1 MNKWIK
7 FISFLMAS
15 LFTVSAAHAG
25 KENDTLVWVTKF
37 EPPTY
42 NYYDQTLRE
51 GVILSRHIWDSL
63 YWRDLETGEFK
74 PHLATK
80 MEYSNPTTIDITLRK
95 DIVFHNGEKFDADDV
110 VFTIN
115 EIINPENK
123 YKNRKLISWAKKAE
137 KTGQYSVRLHLG
149 KIFAPAMEMLS
160 TAVVMYPDEYYKK
173 VGKNGFARAP
183 VGTGPYK
190 AAEIVPG
197 KHLAL
202 ERNESYFGGAK
213 GKAN

>member
-1 MNKWIK
+1 
-7 FISFLMAS
+7 MAS

-123 YKNRKLISWAKKAE
+123 YEQNWDVS
-137 KTGQYSVRLHLG
+137 
-149 KIFAPAMEMLS
+149 F
-160 TAVVMYPDEYYKK
+160 
-173 VGKNGFARAP
+173 
-183 VGTGPYK
+183 
-190 AAEIVPG
+190 
-197 KHLAL
+197 
-202 ERNESYFGGAK
+202 
-213 GKAN
+213 

>member
-1 MNKWIK
+1 MNNWIK
-7 FISFLMAS
+7 SALFLLGS
-15 LFTVSAAHAG
+15 VFTFTSANAG
-25 KENDTLVWVTKF
+25 KQNDTLVWVTKF

-80 MEYSNPTTIDITLRK
+80 MVYSNPTTIDITLRK
-95 DIVFHNGEKFDADDV
+95 DITFHNGEKFDADDV

-115 EIINPENK
+115 EIINPEKK

-137 KTGQYSVRLHLG
+137 KIGQYSVRLHLG

-173 VGKNGFARAP
+173 SGQEWICSCPHWYRP
-183 VGTGPYK
+183 
-190 AAEIVPG
+190 
-197 KHLAL
+197 L
-202 ERNESYFGGAK
+202 
-213 GKAN
+213 

>member
-1 MNKWIK
+1 MNKWVK
-7 FISFLMAS
+7 SISFLMAA
-15 LFTVSAAHAG
+15 LFGISAAYAG

-115 EIINPENK
+115 EIINPANK

-137 KTGQYSVRLHLG
+137 KTGQYSVRLYLG

-183 VGTGPYK
+183 IGTGPYK
-190 AAEIVPG
+190 A
-197 KHLAL
+197 
-202 ERNESYFGGAK
+202 
-213 GKAN
+213 